1 LSPAGPDAGVRVPAR
16 RATGLPSNW
25 FDGHPVAWLGVL
37 PAVLFIGPFL
47 LYVTAFLF
55 LPSLRLLQQA
65 FSDADGRPTL
75 HYVAS
80 LTEEQTVSAFLNSI
94 VLSAL
99 SALVGVLF
107 GGLAAAALL
116 RRGMPRVVR
125 SLVTTFSAVAANF
138 AGVPL
143 AFAFIGTL
151 GSLGLVT
158 TWLKQRGVDIYALG
172 FSLYSLPGLV
182 LVYSYFQIPLM
193 MIVIT
198 PAIEALRREWREAA
212 DNLGASPWQYW
223 RMIGLPV
230 LLPSLLSAY
239 ILLFGNA
246 FSAYATPYALTAG
259 ALALVPISISNVLSG
274 NVMLAPQAGAALA
287 VGMIVVMTLVMCVYV
302 PTMRLVNRWTQR

>member
-1 LSPAGPDAGVRVPAR
+1 VVEDGKDLSSAKTSGAAV
-16 RATGLPSNW
+16 LP
-25 FDGHPVAWLGVL
+25 GRLGAWPGAL

-47 LYVTAFLF
+47 LYVTAFLL

-65 FSDADGRPTL
+65 FSDEQGRVSL
-75 HYVAS
+75 RYVATLADS
-80 LTEEQTVSAFLNSI
+80 QTLDAFLNSI
-94 VLSAL
+94 LLSAL
-99 SALVGVLF
+99 SALTGVVF
-107 GGLAAAALL
+107 GGLAAVALL
-116 RRGMPRVVR
+116 RPGMPRPIR

-143 AFAFIGTL
+143 AFAFISTL

-158 TWLKQRGVDIYALG
+158 AWLKHHGIDIYAMG
-172 FSLYSLPGLV
+172 FSLYSLSGLV
-182 LVYSYFQIPLM
+182 LVYAYFQIPLM

-246 FSAYATPYALTAG
+246 FSAYATPYALTSG

-274 NVMLAPQAGAALA
+274 NVMSAPQAGAALA
-287 VGMIVVMTLVMCVYV
+287 VGMIVVMTAVMCIYV
-302 PTMRLVNRWTQR
+302 PAMRRANKWTRR